1 MGRICAPAYA
11 SILMSKFS
19 ILNPLIKD
27 KSILFLRFIDFMIWT
42 KSVEELRNFRNL
54 TNQKH
59 QPIKFDFKFS
69 KHKLEFIHLSICITL
84 VYKDKNNILQTT
96 LFKKQ
101 QLIAKIICKQNPHIR
116 IRLRKA
122 LLISKFCE

>member
-1 MGRICAPAYA
+1 MGKISTPA
-11 SILMSKFS
+11 SKKSS

-27 KSILFLRFIDFMIWT
+27 KSILFLQFIDMMWT
-42 KSVEELRNFRNL
+42 KSEQELRNFRNL

-59 QPIKFDFKFS
+59 QSIKFDFKFS
-69 KHKLEFIHLSICITL
+69 KHKVEFADTL
-84 VYKDKNNILQTT
+84 VYKDKNNRLQTT

-101 QLIAKIICKQNPHIR
+101 QLISKMICRQNPHIR
-116 IRLRKA
+116 ICLRKA